1 MSDLIQAI
9 GVLLSGAPASR
20 VDAPA
25 FRPDSAWLL
34 VCLMRQLVRQRWLVR
49 IVEERLTTKRDAA
62 DDEDEDEDSG
72 DVPGLAGWSYE
83 FHGRGCCLSSEDE
96 ILDVDFHGDEGAT
109 IDPYFFATR
118 IFSLKAPGLPEA
130 RLAALLPGRDL
141 VVSGIRELQ
150 AQGLLRHPPSEHVF
164 RLPPALEALADAAGT
179 LDFDAPDA
187 RERSFL
193 WLGDFEALDSSV
205 FAERVLA
212 VREARREWLLARATV
227 PSLAGD
233 ALAALQG
240 LVSPDAFVVTCE
252 RVLSGPISSAMGA
265 AIERLDA
272 LPGNAS
278 CPAVFS
284 LLQRMSPEEHHP
296 YSLHAAAAYLLRRQF
311 ERERVLAAVLAFA
324 RVDKVKG
331 YGGNPYA
338 GEFALLALEY
348 APEHALELVRRALR
362 SSVPMARMR
371 VSTVLCAL
379 DAPWSQ
385 RELSAALQ
393 SSTSSDRGDAKYLQ
407 LALARSQSEWARAVA
422 ARWGRQ
428 QPPPATSEFGFTH
441 EEVME
446 ANADGWFEH
455 ELAKARDWVQ
465 RRRIQTPNELE

>member
-9 GVLLSGAPASR
+9 GALLSGAPASR

-49 IVEERLTTKRDAA
+49 VVEERLTPKRDAA
-62 DDEDEDEDSG
+62 DDEDEDSG
-72 DVPGLAGWSYE
+72 EVPGLAGWSYE
-83 FHGRGCCLSSEDE
+83 FHGRGCCLSSADE
-96 ILDVDFHGDEGAT
+96 LLDVDFHGDEGAT

-150 AQGLLRHPPSEHVF
+150 AQGLLRHPP
-164 RLPPALEALADAAGT
+164 ALEALADAAGA
-179 LDFDAPDA
+179 LDLEAPDA

-193 WLGDFEALDSSV
+193 LLGDFEALDSSV

-212 VREARREWLLARATV
+212 VREARGEWLLARATV

-240 LVSPDAFVVTCE
+240 LVSPDAFVLTCE

-284 LLQRMSPEEHHP
+284 LLQRMSAEEHHP
-296 YSLHAAAAYLLRRQF
+296 YSLHVAASYLLRRDF

-348 APEHALELVRRALR
+348 APEHA
-362 SSVPMARMR
+362 
-371 VSTVLCAL
+371 
-379 DAPWSQ
+379 
-385 RELSAALQ
+385 
-393 SSTSSDRGDAKYLQ
+393 
-407 LALARSQSEWARAVA
+407 
-422 ARWGRQ
+422 
-428 QPPPATSEFGFTH
+428 
-441 EEVME
+441 
-446 ANADGWFEH
+446 
-455 ELAKARDWVQ
+455 
-465 RRRIQTPNELE
+465 